1 MSSTVFPRKL
11 VERTI
16 GGKLLSIET
25 GRLAKQASGS
35 VVVRI
40 GDTMTLVAVVAAPGR
55 EGLDFF
61 PLTVDYREKTYAA
74 GKFPG
79 GFIKREGRPTT
90 KEILTSRLID
100 RPIRPLFPEW
110 YRDEVQIQAGP
121 ISADRANDPD
131 VPSMIGASAAL
142 VLAQVPF
149 LGPIGA
155 IRLGRVDGQYIAFP
169 TAEELE
175 NSDLDL
181 IVASTAKAVVMI
193 EGFGEEIPETEMGDA
208 IMAAHQLNQEVIAL
222 QQELVEAVGLSP
234 QERPEVPADP
244 LRETL
249 YAHYG
254 ESLQQVKQIVT
265 KAERNDATRSLLG
278 TILKELVPSEGP
290 APGAPGAAPSEPAA
304 GETEGEGD
312 GGETAPSPVPADTPV
327 TAARIKL
334 AFGAV
339 EERVVRELILDGK
352 RPDGRGPR
360 DLRSIRCEVG
370 LLPRAH
376 GSALF
381 QRGETQALVTV
392 VLGTAADE
400 QRIDG
405 IMDEYSKKFM
415 LDYNMPPFAVGEVRP
430 IRGPGRREIGH
441 GALAER
447 SVAPILPGPS
457 RFPYTIRVVSDILES
472 NGSSSMASVC
482 GATLSLMDAG
492 VPISDPVGGIS
503 IGLVQDE
510 AAGRH
515 ILLTDIIGDEDHF
528 GDMDFKVAGTQ
539 RGVTGIQLD
548 LKNQGITE
556 PIIRETLEQ
565 AHEARLEILRTMLRS
580 IKRPRDEISANAP
593 RLIQIQINPEKIG
606 LIIGPGGKTIRRLQE
621 ETGAKIDI
629 DDSGVVTLSSQ
640 EAAGAEA
647 ARDKIVAMT
656 EGVQLGRI
664 YEGRVTSIKEFGAFV
679 EILPGKDGLV
689 HISELSDGY
698 VSSVS
703 DVCRVG
709 DPMLVKAIAIDDQ
722 DRVKLSRKA
731 ALAERGQPD
740 ELAGRTRP
748 PGGELRGPA
757 GGPPPRRSGG
767 SDRDR
772 DRDRDRG
779 YGGDRDRDRDRDRG
793 APRGPGRP

>member
-1 MSSTVFPRKL
+1 MSSTVIARKI

-16 GGKLLSIET
+16 GNKKISLET
-25 GRLAKQASGS
+25 GLLAKQASGA

-40 GDTMTLVAVVAAPGR
+40 GDTMSLVATMAAPGR

-79 GFIKREGRPTT
+79 GFIKREGRPSTR
-90 KEILTSRLID
+90 EILTARLID
-100 RPIRPLFPEW
+100 RPIRPLFPDW

-121 ISADRANDPD
+121 ISADRQNDPD
-131 VPSMIGASAAL
+131 VPSMIGASASL
-142 VLAQVPF
+142 LLARVPF
-149 LGPIGA
+149 QGPVGA
-155 IRLGRVDGQYIAFP
+155 VRLARIEGQLIAFP
-169 TAEELE
+169 TALE
-175 NSDLDL
+175 IEKSDLDL
-181 IVASTAKAVVMI
+181 VVASTSRAVVMI
-193 EGFGEEIPETEMGDA
+193 EGFAEELPEPEMADA
-208 IMAAHQLNQEVIAL
+208 IMMAHHLNQEVIQL
-222 QQELVEAVGLSP
+222 QFDLLESVGLP
-234 QERPEVPADP
+234 IPEPVPAPADP
-244 LRETL
+244 LRQLL
-249 YAHYG
+249 YDRYQEQIRDA
-254 ESLQQVKQIVT
+254 KQIVL
-265 KAERNDATRSLLG
+265 KQERNAATKTLLDRVV
-278 TILKELVPSEGP
+278 KELCSQD
-290 APGAPGAAPSEPAA
+290 GAPASSPYGAAGQEDTEPI
-304 GETEGEGD
+304 
-312 GGETAPSPVPADTPV
+312 TPGRV
-327 TAARIKL
+327 KS
-334 AFGAV
+334 AFAAV

-360 DLRSIRCEVG
+360 DLRAIRCEVG

-381 QRGETQALVTV
+381 QRGETQALVTT
-392 VLGTAADE
+392 VLGTSADE

-415 LDYNMPPFAVGEVRP
+415 LDYNMPPFAVGEIRP

-447 SVAPILPGPS
+447 CVASILPNPA

-510 AAGRH
+510 ASGRH
-515 ILLTDIIGDEDHF
+515 VLLTDIIGDEDHF

-548 LKNQGITE
+548 LKNKGITE

-565 AHEARLEILRTMLRS
+565 AHEARLEILRAMLRS
-580 IKRPRDEISANAP
+580 IKRPREEISANAP

-629 DDSGVVTLSSQ
+629 EDTGVVTLSSQ
-640 EAAGAEA
+640 DAAGAEA

-656 EGVQLGRI
+656 EGVQIGRI

-698 VSSVS
+698 VASVT
-703 DVCRVG
+703 DICRVG
-709 DPMLVKAIAIDDQ
+709 DPMLVKAIAVDDQ

-740 ELAGRTRP
+740 EFASRTRP
-748 PGGELRGPA
+748 AAAPPTDRPSSA
-757 GGPPPRRSGG
+757 GPPRRAPAADPGRDRG
-767 SDRDR
+767 FPPDRDRDRDRDKDRDR
-772 DRDRDRG
+772 DRDRDRSG
-779 YGGDRDRDRDRDRG
+779 
-793 APRGPGRP
+793 PRGPSRP